1 MPTGGVDTFD
11 RLTRGIMTLG
21 MTAGF
26 IFLAIT
32 GKLSSD
38 VYTNIYGIVV
48 TFWFV
53 SRQNQQRAED
63 IVKAVKANGGG
74 TPAPATDPPATTT
87 TS

>member
-53 SRQNQQRAED
+53 SRQAAQRTED
-63 IVKAVKANGGG
+63 IVKAVKATNGSG
-74 TPAPATDPPATTT
+74 PAPSSTPTT
-87 TS
+87 